1 MHAAERPPRMS
12 VQCSLSYSQPA
23 PAVGS
28 AVQRPAQKRAAS
40 ATTLRTGI
48 RRNPR
53 FD

>member
-1 MHAAERPPRMS
+1 MS
-12 VQCSLSYSQPA
+12 VQCSLPYSQPA

-40 ATTLRTGI
+40 ATPLRTDMLRTGI